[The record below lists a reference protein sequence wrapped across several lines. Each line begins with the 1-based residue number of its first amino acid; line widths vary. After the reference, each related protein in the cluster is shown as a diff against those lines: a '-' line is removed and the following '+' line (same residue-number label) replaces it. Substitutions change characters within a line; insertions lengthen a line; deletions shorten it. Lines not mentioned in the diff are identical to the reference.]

1 MSGSS
6 LRADVR
12 PGQTSFTELFTRH
25 EQNPILEAG
34 RWPYPAHSVFNPGAV
49 RLPSGERLLL
59 VRVED
64 RRGASHFATAR
75 SADGVSDWVIDPEPA
90 LLPCPEDHPE
100 ELWGIEDPRI
110 VWLDEIQ
117 RYAVTY
123 TAFSRN
129 GPLVALALTEDF
141 RTFERQGPITPPE
154 DKDAALLP
162 RRIGGRWVLI
172 HRPVA
177 SHGSSKANIWLSFSP
192 DLKHWGDHMMLIEA
206 RDGSYWDAGKIGLS
220 PPAVET
226 PEGWLILYHGVRH
239 TASGALYRM
248 GLALLDLEDP
258 RIVVARGED
267 WVFGP
272 SADYEVT
279 GDVPNVVFSCGTV
292 VDEATGLMQM
302 YYGAADTSIGLATA
316 RVSDLL
322 EWLRTHGTDW
332 SAS

>member
-1 MSGSS
+1 MTSS
-6 LRADVR
+6 SPRREAR
-12 PGQTSFTELFTRH
+12 PGQSRFSELFIRH

-90 LLPCPEDHPE
+90 LMPRPEDHPE

-141 RTFERQGPITPPE
+141 REFERRGPITPPE
-154 DKDAALLP
+154 DKDAALFP
-162 RRIGGRWVLI
+162 YRIGGRWVLI

-177 SHGSSKANIWLSFSP
+177 SHGSSKANMWLSFSP
-192 DLKHWGDHMMLIEA
+192 DLKHWGDHMMLMEA

-220 PPAVET
+220 PPPVAT
-226 PEGWLILYHGVRH
+226 SEGWLILYHGVRH

-258 RIVVARGED
+258 RVVVARGED

-272 SADYEVT
+272 SASYEVS

-292 VDEATGLMQM
+292 VDESGQMQM
-302 YYGAADTSIGLATA
+302 YYGAADTSIGVATA
-316 RVSDLL
+316 NVSDLL
-322 EWLRTHGTDW
+322 QWLRSQRTPR
-332 SAS
+332 SPS